1 MIKNEFDVVRRRS
14 VRKRVEGQ
22 GNINEESDLY
32 KRQVLPESEYT
43 AVVRVCFDFSIV
55 CSCIFFSIQIAD
67 ITEENSFGEN
77 LVDVRFFI
85 LDTSDPSSPQPL
97 NSTAVS
103 EAYILANVDQISGFT
118 VSNELKS
125 ENHSN
130 LYS

>member
-1 MIKNEFDVVRRRS
+1 M
-14 VRKRVEGQ
+14 
-22 GNINEESDLY
+22 Y
-32 KRQVLPESEYT
+32 
-43 AVVRVCFDFSIV
+43 
-55 CSCIFFSIQIAD
+55 FFSIQIAD

-77 LVDVRFFI
+77 LVDLRFFM

-103 EAYILANVDQISGFT
+103 EAYTLANVDQISGFT